1 MHLLETS
8 ACFYLITNL
17 KSNFS
22 ERSSIDVKWFQFRQ
36 TFDVAPGSWLENW
49 SSVQAVVSE
58 AHFMDMVCAIKG
70 GISFQAYSM
79 PQLKHKRWSFDDP
92 SNTLETHILFSIHSA
107 KQNEVERD
115 FGAFL
120 SINSLNNVQKS

>member
-1 MHLLETS
+1 MSTCVH
-8 ACFYLITNL
+8 LITNL

-22 ERSSIDVKWFQFRQ
+22 ERSFIDVKWFQFRQ

-70 GISFQAYSM
+70 GISFQAHSM
-79 PQLKHKRWSFDDP
+79 PRLKCKGWSFDDP
-92 SNTLETHILFSIHSA
+92 SITLETHDLFSTHSL

-120 SINSLNNVQKS
+120 SITSLNCVRKY